1 MEDPQVIAGFAELRP
16 PLTQEEAL
24 VEADRCLECGGAYA
38 PAPCAVACPAGV
50 DVAEFIRALSLG
62 DTDGAARTIVAEN
75 ILGGTCAR
83 VCPVEMLCEGACVL
97 PREGRRPIEIAR
109 LQRYAMDSSLVT
121 GFEAREQGRPTGFHV
136 AVVGAGPAGL
146 VCAGELALRG
156 HDVTVYDERTES
168 GGLARFAIAPYR
180 IDSAPL
186 PSETHSL
193 EVLGVRF
200 RLGMRVESQDLRALA
215 ATADAVFLGVGMGA
229 DADVRYPGDELPGV
243 WDSLDFVG
251 ALKTGAPPTVGRRVA
266 VIGGGN
272 TAVDMAREAV
282 RLGAEQVTMIY
293 RRSRS
298 EMPAYPFEIEEAE
311 HEGVH
316 FQWLTSPVRF
326 VGGRRLQGIQCRL
339 MSLGAPDDSGRRRPE
354 PVAGSEFVLP
364 ADTAIKAIGQCGHEE
379 LASWVGG
386 LHVEGGVVE
395 IDPLTGQTRNP
406 KFFAGGDAVNGGATV
421 VEAVRDGKR
430 AAQAIDEWLRCTS

>member
-1 MEDPQVIAGFAELRP
+1 LIAGFAELRP
-16 PLTQEEAL
+16 PMAQEEAL

-38 PAPCAVACPAGV
+38 PAPCSVACPAGV
-50 DVAEFIRALSLG
+50 DVPEFIRALSIG
-62 DTDGAARTIVAEN
+62 DIDGAARTIVAEN

-97 PREGRRPIEIAR
+97 PHEGRRPIEIAR
-109 LQRYAMDSSLVT
+109 LQRYAMDASFVA
-121 GFEAREQGRPTGFHV
+121 GFSGREQSRPTGFHV

-156 HDVTVYDERTES
+156 HDVTVYDERAES

-180 IDSAPL
+180 IDSAPI

-200 RLGMRVESQDLRALA
+200 RLGARVESQDLRALA

-229 DADVRYPGDELPGV
+229 DADVRYPGDDLPGV
-243 WDSLDFVG
+243 WDSLAFVE
-251 ALKTGAPPTVGRRVA
+251 AIKTGTPPDVGRHVA

-282 RLGAEQVTMIY
+282 RLGAEHVTMIY

-298 EMPAYPFEIEEAE
+298 EMPAYPFEVDEAE
-311 HEGVH
+311 HEGVR
-316 FQWLTSPVRF
+316 FQWLASPVRF
-326 VGGRRLQGIQCRL
+326 IGERRLQGIECLL
-339 MSLGAPDDSGRRRPE
+339 MSLGAPDESGRSRPE

-364 ADTAIKAIGQCGHEE
+364 ADTAVKAIGQIGHEE

-386 LHVEGGVVE
+386 LRVEGGVVE

-430 AAQAIDEWLRCTS
+430 AAQAIDEWLRCRS

>member
-1 MEDPQVIAGFAELRP
+1 MDTSLAAGF
-16 PLTQEEAL
+16 
-24 VEADRCLECGGAYA
+24 
-38 PAPCAVACPAGV
+38 
-50 DVAEFIRALSLG
+50 
-62 DTDGAARTIVAEN
+62 DG
-75 ILGGTCAR
+75 
-83 VCPVEMLCEGACVL
+83 
-97 PREGRRPIEIAR
+97 
-109 LQRYAMDSSLVT
+109 
-121 GFEAREQGRPTGFHV
+121 REQARATGFHV

-156 HDVTVYDERTES
+156 HDVTVYDERAET

-180 IDSAPL
+180 IESAPI
-186 PSETHSL
+186 PSETHLL
-193 EVLGVRF
+193 EVLGVHF
-200 RLGMRVESQDLRALA
+200 RLGLRVESRDLRALA

-229 DADVRYPGDELPGV
+229 DANIHYPGDDLPGV
-243 WDSLDFVG
+243 WDSLTFVE
-251 ALKTGAPPTVGRRVA
+251 ALKTGTPPDVGRRVA

-272 TAVDMAREAV
+272 TAIDMAREAV

-316 FQWLTSPVRF
+316 FQWLASPVRF
-326 VGGRRLQGIQCRL
+326 VGGRRLQGIECRL

-354 PVAGSEFVLP
+354 PLEGSEFLLP
-364 ADTAIKAIGQCGHEE
+364 ADTAIKAIGQVGHAE
-379 LASWVGG
+379 LATWVAGLQMDGG
-386 LHVEGGVVE
+386 AVEV
-395 IDPLTGQTRNP
+395 DPLTGQTRNP